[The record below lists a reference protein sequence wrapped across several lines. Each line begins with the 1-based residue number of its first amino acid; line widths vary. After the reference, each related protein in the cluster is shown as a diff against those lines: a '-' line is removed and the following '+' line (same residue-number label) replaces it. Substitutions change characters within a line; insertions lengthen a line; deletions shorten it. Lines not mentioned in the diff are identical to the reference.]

1 MAVIAMI
8 PARGGSQ
15 RILKKNIRTFHG
27 KPIIAYSIRA
37 AQLSTIF
44 DRVVVNTDDE
54 EIGEVAAK
62 YGAEVYFRAPRYGR
76 NEVGTQEVMRE
87 YLETAG
93 HADGYACCIY
103 ATSPLMD
110 PEDLHFGYQLLQIEG
125 GLTRYVFSV
134 TTAGVC
140 IADAGQWYWGEIS
153 AFINRQP
160 LVGEYTRVFQTPG
173 ERVCDIN
180 TEEDWG
186 RAEKLYA
193 DLHHFEVT

>member
-1 MAVIAMI
+1 MNVVALI

-15 RILKKNIRTFHG
+15 RIKKKNIRLFHG

-54 EIGEVAAK
+54 EIGEVAAN
-62 YGAEVYFRAPRYGR
+62 YGAEVYFRDARYGKD
-76 NEVGTQEVMRE
+76 EVGTQEVMRE

-93 HADGYACCIY
+93 YADGYACCIY
-103 ATSPLMD
+103 ATSPLME
-110 PEDLHFGYQLLQIEG
+110 PEDLHFGYQLLQLEAQ
-125 GLTRYVFSV
+125 LTRYVFSV

-140 IADAGQWYWGEIS
+140 IADAGQWYWGKVG

-160 LVGEYTRVFQTPG
+160 LVSEYTRVFPIPS

-180 TEEDWG
+180 VEEDWK

-193 DLHHFEVT
+193 NLHHLEVT